1 MAQIGFHGVVFGEGF
16 ATAMRPGGEPLR
28 FTRQER
34 TLLSLMTPHPG
45 RLFTRAE
52 LYAAIGSQGS
62 DRNVDFLV
70 NRLRTKLDDTAA
82 ERLFISTQY
91 GEGYIW
97 IATAASLATDPAVL
111 VIGPVRGP
119 VADLSLGVLKSL
131 QRALKTRLA
140 DGHDV
145 VLAPDLTV
153 GAPTSAHFSIE
164 VGFHCVA
171 ERTHAAFVLR
181 REASRS
187 VAATFREV
195 FGAEDAAPA
204 IERLAGAIVEAMWRT
219 IALGPPAAATPT
231 DQPLHLRMHEA
242 SALLDPPGATWLA
255 NGDQLARLRA
265 EDPLDPTLA
274 LMWAMHLFARMTLVP
289 GPVPLSRQA
298 VSAVDDEIE
307 WLVLRHLDALRDS
320 PIMALAAAK
329 LLLLLDRDHV
339 DLAESLANQSFTA
352 STAFAA
358 ALPVLGQVHAYRGE
372 LAEAR
377 RLYDEALQLCEAGST
392 FETYILVLKAMAFI
406 ADNDHAGAE
415 VVFERILEIE
425 PRHLRRFGIL
435 FLPPADDGLARRLAP
450 LADRA
455 DRAYAERVLAYQYYR
470 VADLFQD
477 PAHTANV
484 MHGPLT
490 HLIRR
495 FGPTV
500 LPEEI
505 WNELPAELQY
515 LRVNRAPARQ
525 SPISG

>member
-1 MAQIGFHGVVFGEGF
+1 MAQIGFHGVVFSEGF
-16 ATAMRPGGEPLR
+16 TTAMRPGGEPLR

-34 TLLSLMTPHPG
+34 ALLSLMTPHPG

-52 LYAAIGSQGS
+52 LYVAIGSQGS

-91 GEGYIW
+91 GEGYVW
-97 IATAASLATDPAVL
+97 IAKVAPLATDSAVL
-111 VIGPVRGP
+111 VIGPVRGS
-119 VADLSLGVLKSL
+119 AAELLLRVLQPL
-131 QRALKTRLA
+131 RGALNARLA

-145 VLAPDLTV
+145 ILAPDLIA
-153 GAPTSAHFSIE
+153 GAPTNAHFSIE
-164 VGFHCVA
+164 VGFYHAA

-181 REASRS
+181 GKASRA
-187 VAATFREV
+187 VTATFREA

-219 IALGPPAAATPT
+219 MALGPHAAVAPT

-255 NGDQLARLRA
+255 NGEQLARLRA
-265 EDPLDPTLA
+265 EDPDDPTLA

-289 GPVPLSRQA
+289 GPDPLSRGA
-298 VSAVDDEIE
+298 VSAIDDEIE
-307 WLVLRHLDALRDS
+307 GLVLRHLDALRDS
-320 PIMALAAAK
+320 PITALAAAK

-339 DLAESLANQSFTA
+339 GLAESLANQSFTD

-358 ALPVLGQVHAYRGE
+358 ALPMLGQVHAYRGE

-377 RLYDEALQLCEAGST
+377 RLYDGALQLCEAGST

-406 ADNDHAGAE
+406 ADNDHAGAQA
-415 VVFERILEIE
+415 VLERILEIE
-425 PRHLRRFGIL
+425 PRHLHLFGIL

-455 DRAYAERVLAYQYYR
+455 DRTSAERILAYQYYR

-477 PAHTANV
+477 PAHTANL

-490 HLIRR
+490 HLVRR

-500 LPEEI
+500 LSEEI

-515 LRVNRAPARQ
+515 LRANRGPARE
-525 SPISG
+525 SPIFG